1 MRYHPTI
8 VDIGIIGIIG
18 IALVVGGNEGV
29 TTTTSATH
37 RRETAPDAR
46 FLDKD
51 LHPRVIRRDEYS
63 PLRSR
68 ARRRTNAL
76 DTLTFARTQRAE
88 THPSAIVRTHRAR
101 CIRRKNARQVR

>member
-18 IALVVGGNEGV
+18 IALVVGGNGGV

-51 LHPRVIRRDEYS
+51 LHPRAHHPSRRIFTPPFARAPSNE
-63 PLRSR
+63 R
-68 ARRRTNAL
+68 ARH
-76 DTLTFARTQRAE
+76 
-88 THPSAIVRTHRAR
+88 THLCANSTH
-101 CIRRKNARQVR
+101 